1 MSEPTT
7 GGSGAPASTET
18 GDAATS
24 ASLLG
29 LLTGIAQALGA
40 LLAGKLR
47 LAEIELSRDLATLLR
62 SLALLAAVGVL
73 TTLALGLA
81 GAGLAMVL
89 APRLGSPGGAL
100 LLVAGI
106 YLIAGLAILIVAR
119 SRIKKMGGFL
129 SESRT
134 DLKRD
139 AEWLKNLS

>member
-1 MSEPTT
+1 LSEPTT

-18 GDAATS
+18 GDAAAS